1 MDGATFIITF
11 IIIMLLVFA
20 VAVLIPIIY
29 TLVFPTI
36 NERLPELCTH
46 PEYYY
51 DDMHYSK
58 CDEIGVTP

>member
-1 MDGATFIITF
+1 
-11 IIIMLLVFA
+11 MLLVFA